1 MNQNQSTQPRKV
13 LVVDDDPVIR
23 DMMADILNDEGYN
36 VNLARNGRE
45 ALMAMNGEDNY
56 FVFLDLM
63 MPVMGGRDVCKAL
76 DNYPQ
81 VRKRHIIVLMSAMDN
96 IEEVE
101 ALHVDVIMPKPFV
114 VEDVLQALEAPGA

>member
-23 DMMADILNDEGYN
+23 DMMADILNDEGYS
-36 VNLARNGRE
+36 VSLARNGRE
-45 ALMAMNGEDNY
+45 ALIAMNGEENY

-76 DNYPQ
+76 ANYPHI
-81 VRKRHIIVLMSAMDN
+81 RNRHKIVIMSAMDN
-96 IEEVE
+96 IEEAH
-101 ALHVDVIMPKPFV
+101 ALNVDVIMPKPFV
-114 VEDVLQALEAPGA
+114 VEDVLRALEPQMS